1 MPSKTLY
8 RLSGISLAAGGVLA
22 IVAYLLNAYGVVSTG
37 TVAYGSPVFVPTQ
50 FLLQIAAGLMM
61 LGLPAV
67 YAYQSRRL
75 GVFGLVA
82 FALFFSGMARELAI
96 PLSHLLQ
103 GALDARPET
112 RSVLAAPPVAILVM
126 VLFLFGLYLV
136 GSIAFGASMIR
147 ARVFSPGPGVLLI
160 ASGPLELL
168 SAIVNSPIT
177 FGNLVGLAAVVWLGV
192 QLAGA
197 LSEPQQVPT
206 LTPSSKPAV

>member
-1 MPSKTLY
+1 MAPKTIY
-8 RLSGISLAAGGVLA
+8 RLSGISLAVGGVLA
-22 IVAYLLNAYGVVSTG
+22 IVGYLLDAYGLLSTG
-37 TVAYGSPVFVPTQ
+37 HLAYGSPVFVPTQ

-67 YAYQSRRL
+67 YARQSGRL
-75 GVFGLVA
+75 GLFGLVA

-96 PLSHLLQ
+96 PLSHLVQ

-112 RSVLAAPPVAILVM
+112 RSVLATPPVAILVM
-126 VLFLFGLYLV
+126 VLLLFGLYLV

-147 ARVFSPGPGVLLI
+147 ARVFSRVPGVLLI

-168 SAIVNSPIT
+168 SGLVNLAIP
-177 FGNLVGLAAVVWLGV
+177 FGNLIGLAAVVWLGV

-197 LSEPQQVPT
+197 LSDPQQVSTPT
-206 LTPSSKPAV
+206 TV